1 MSCNEFHRQCI
12 RHAKTRAVVCLMNTI
27 KFLCILY
34 TTYRLSTRVDP
45 PLAILG
51 DAVASF
57 LQDPDTHT
65 KKMCIISQD
74 AITNNIDAWRRPT
87 AQEWQPSRL
96 PWSAPTDVA
105 EKHRH
110 LVQPL
115 KWVLA
120 MSKDSCRTVFTELLK
135 TRWASAA
142 SGRRWCSTLAL

>member
-1 MSCNEFHRQCI
+1 MSCNGFHSQCI
-12 RHAKTRAVVCLMNTI
+12 GHAKTREVVCLINMI

-34 TTYRLSTRVDP
+34 TRSRLSSRVDP
-45 PLAILG
+45 PLAILR

-57 LQDPDTHT
+57 LQDPDRHT

-74 AITNNIDAWRRPT
+74 KITNNIDAWRRP
-87 AQEWQPSRL
+87 AVQEWQPSRL
-96 PWSAPTDVA
+96 PWSASINNA

-115 KWVLA
+115 KWALA
-120 MSKDSCRTVFTELLK
+120 ISKDSCRVLFTEILE

-142 SGRRWCSTLAL
+142 SGRRWCSALAL